1 MNKRFAIFDMD
12 GTLVDSMAF
21 WQRLGREFLASQNIT
36 ERVDEVLERIIPM
49 TMIESAALFIQEFGL
64 SRTQED
70 LAAEMNAIMERH
82 YRSDI
87 PLKPGVPEYLNML
100 RSN

>member
-36 ERVDEVLERIIPM
+36 ERVDEVLERIIP
-49 TMIESAALFIQEFGL
+49 
-64 SRTQED
+64 
-70 LAAEMNAIMERH
+70 
-82 YRSDI
+82 
-87 PLKPGVPEYLNML
+87 
-100 RSN
+100 

>member
-49 TMIESAALFIQEFGL
+49 SMIDIAGLIIQEF
-64 SRTQED
+64 S
-70 LAAEMNAIMERH
+70 LAPTKDDQAADMNAIMER
-82 YRSDI
+82 
-87 PLKPGVPEYLNML
+87 L
-100 RSN
+100 

>member
-64 SRTQED
+64 SRTGRPGRRDEC
-70 LAAEMNAIMERH
+70 H
-82 YRSDI
+82 HGT
-87 PLKPGVPEYLNML
+87 PL
-100 RSN
+100 SF

>member
-12 GTLVDSMAF
+12 GTLVDSMGF

-49 TMIESAALFIQEFGL
+49 TMIESAALFIPGIW
-64 SRTQED
+64 SV
-70 LAAEMNAIMERH
+70 AEHRKTWPQ
-82 YRSDI
+82 R
-87 PLKPGVPEYLNML
+87 
-100 RSN
+100 

>member
-64 SRTQED
+64 SRTKED

-82 YRSDI
+82 YRSDYA
-87 PLKPGVPEYLNML
+87 PE
-100 RSN
+100 